1 MKYRE
6 ILEACWTGYRR
17 QGMKKKG
24 PRMVPNCVPVSEE
37 QTKDSDQVRRIQQM
51 LNQEYRANLDV
62 DGEMGPLTLKSI
74 KEFLIASGT
83 PSRQKHGCSRI

>member
-51 LNQEYRANLDV
+51 LNQEYRANLDQA
-62 DGEMGPLTLKSI
+62 MGIMQQHCTNQHRAVFQQLL
-74 KEFLIASGT
+74 
-83 PSRQKHGCSRI
+83 QQN